1 MKALY
6 ALSLVGLLSACSTQ
20 AWYEGSRQSALNEC
34 NKIVDSTERQRCIQ
48 DIPSYQQYEQQR
60 KALK

>member
-1 MKALY
+1 MKIVFL
-6 ALSLVGLLSACSTQ
+6 LSVLGLLSACSTQ

-34 NKIVDSTERQRCIQ
+34 NKVVDSTERQRCIQ

-60 KALK
+60 KSLK